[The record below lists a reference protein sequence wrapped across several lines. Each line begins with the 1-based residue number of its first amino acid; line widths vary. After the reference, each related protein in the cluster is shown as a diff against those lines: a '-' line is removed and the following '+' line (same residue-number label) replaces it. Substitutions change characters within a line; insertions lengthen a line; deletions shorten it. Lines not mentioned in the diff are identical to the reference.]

1 MAGVGIQKKG
11 TGKAVKFGIGGAI
24 QATAYQGKP
33 GVYEATQYVQSHFP
47 QAGEYA
53 QQESSIATYKAPEE
67 TQQNK
72 DKKSK

>member
-11 TGKAVKFGIGGAI
+11 TGKAVRFGIGGAI
-24 QATAYQGKP
+24 QAAAYQGKP

-67 TQQNK
+67 IQTE
-72 DKKSK
+72 DKKNK